1 MAGDLLPQPQ
11 NPTPLQVQMGG
22 GKEDPY
28 KISLENRRGIQNLG
42 VSCFIGASIQLL
54 YSIPELR
61 EFLDKIEFTEL
72 NDLEPVDYESINQLV
87 TVQSQGIQASSE
99 CRLPVAGAAPYLDLT
114 HTKSFIKALK
124 LVFNGYDAGEDI
136 LGKSLNDTNFKD
148 VFTPEEQNYYVN
160 NANNFEYNG
169 VNHIPRTTPLTKSI
183 NDIRIVDILLD
194 GKPLEQ
200 DDATEYV
207 NNFFTKFKCFF
218 NNENILNVLQSIF
231 HAEYYIRPGKERYTL
246 VEDSG
251 KILPDNFYSDALQP
265 FILFDIVN
273 NDAASIQALINLYTT
288 PKETA
293 EGEVMNKSLEN
304 LPTTKYYILTL
315 KRTLEDGK
323 KNEKK
328 ITTTAKPAIGGK
340 IFKIVS
346 ALIHTGKS
354 SGGHYYNIIYGEDGR
369 PLLELNDKRIS
380 AIEEKDKKTTEERV
394 DTQAN
399 VFLYRLEDTASIA
412 DAVAEKSETPE
423 KTEMTETPEM
433 PQKTETPEM
442 PQKTETPEKTEM
454 TETPETPSAE
464 EAYAPMGLEE
474 DLLADSSPAVVL
486 PFSKNIREAPGLKY
500 KTLSNG
506 LRVRIVFDE
515 AKQDILA
522 FKFTPG
528 EQSIFDN
535 VLQFNTEDI
544 KEYIK
549 KNPEDFFEF
558 WKNFVEND
566 GTDRLNFNYNK
577 AHRDFLRH
585 LRVYIQG
592 KLLKKYEKLVG
603 HSIEPTKI
611 PVTTSEMS
619 TDTSNVATE
628 TSKVH
633 TKPSST
639 SETIKTIETIS
650 AIATLMKTIS
660 KKSASNRFKKT
671 RKR

>member
-11 NPTPLQVQMGG
+11 NPIPLQVQMGG

-28 KISLENRRGIQNLG
+28 KIRLENRRGIVNLG
-42 VSCFIGASIQLL
+42 VSCFIAASIQLL

-61 EFLDKIEFTEL
+61 EFLNKIEVTEL
-72 NDLEPVDYESINQLV
+72 NDLEPVDYESINKLV
-87 TVQSQGIQASSE
+87 TVQSEGIQASSE
-99 CRLPVAGAAPYLDLT
+99 CRLPAVGAAPYLDLI
-114 HTKSFIKALK
+114 HTRAFIKALK

-148 VFTPEEQNYYVN
+148 VFTTEEQTYYVD

-169 VNHIPRTTPLTKSI
+169 VNHIRRATPLTKSI

-218 NNENILNVLQSIF
+218 NNENVLNLLQSIF
-231 HAEYYIRPGKERYTL
+231 HAEYYIRGGKQGYTL
-246 VEDSG
+246 IEDSG
-251 KILPDNFYSDALQP
+251 KILPDNFYTDALQP

-273 NDAASIQALINLYTT
+273 NDAESIQALINLYTT
-288 PKETA
+288 SIKTA
-293 EGEVMNKSLEN
+293 EGERMNKSLEN

-328 ITTTAKPAIGGK
+328 ITTSPKVAIVGK
-340 IFKIVS
+340 TFKIVS

-354 SGGHYYNIIYGEDGR
+354 SGGHYYNIIYSEDGR

-380 AIEEKDKKTTEERV
+380 AIEEKDKNTTEARV
-394 DTQAN
+394 NTQAN
-399 VFLYRLEDTASIA
+399 VFLYRLEEDASPPVPVKVVA
-412 DAVAEKSETPE
+412 DADDV
-423 KTEMTETPEM
+423 
-433 PQKTETPEM
+433 
-442 PQKTETPEKTEM
+442 
-454 TETPETPSAE
+454 
-464 EAYAPMGLEE
+464 GLEE
-474 DLLADSSPAVVL
+474 DDVGLEDAPMELEENSEEEDVGLENAEEDDVGLENAEEDLLLSTPVEVPDVE
-486 PFSKNIREAPGLKY
+486 FSKNIREAPGLKY
-500 KTLSNG
+500 KILSNG
-506 LRVRIVFDE
+506 LRVRFVFDE

-528 EQSIFDN
+528 EQSLFDDL
-535 VLQFNTEDI
+535 LQFNTEDI

-628 TSKVH
+628 TSKVD
-633 TKPSST
+633 TKPYST

-650 AIATLMKTIS
+650 AIAALMKTIS